1 MAEISL
7 SGEKYMGVFNGDK
20 QVISGTEMVDTEIGR
35 HPQSYY
41 REFYDGVGIVQHLSN
56 GRRYF
61 FTFSIGEDH
70 CKSSLKETLEELAV
84 NFGGWDSF
92 LKSISF
98 KIRKSE
104 KKIPRISL
112 PELNS

>member
-7 SGEKYMGVFNGDK
+7 RGKKYIGVFNGSK
-20 QVISGTEMVDTEIGR
+20 QVISGTEMVSTEVGR
-35 HPQSYY
+35 HPEPY
-41 REFYDGVGIVQHLSN
+41 RHAWDGAGIVQHLSN

-61 FTFSIGEDH
+61 FTFSIGENH

-84 NFGGWDSF
+84 NIGGEDSF

-98 KIRKSE
+98 RIRKSE
-104 KKIPRISL
+104 KQIPRISL